1 MKTVQQLPSIW
12 SILPEELDK
21 IKSSLQDVKA
31 EDIAGF
37 FEDEKRLARFG
48 PSFFIEDN
56 VGVMQIEGVI
66 QPKMDIW
73 AWFFGG
79 ATLDIMTRD
88 FNTLIENENI
98 ESIILDIDSPGGVV
112 FCVQEFANL
121 VFEAR
126 ERKHIIAVTSS
137 MMTSAAYWIGAAAH
151 EVFVTDEAAIT
162 GSIGVVVSHVD
173 ISELEKRLGIKTTEI
188 TAGSKKRITS
198 RTAPL
203 TDEGRAELQSQVD
216 HLYDAFV
223 GDIAQFRGT
232 EVKTVLD
239 EMADGQIFLGSQGVK
254 AGLVDEVVA
263 SNELL
268 QRVKE
273 ALSEENIDSNFEG
286 GVDMSTISKTKK
298 AREVMTAEKVKESH
312 PEVYDEIFAL
322 GVESNSDVIDKE
334 SFDAGRA
341 EGEKVGRLAGISEGA
356 KAEAERIKAVGEQS
370 LPGHEALVEKLKYD
384 GKTTGEQAAVAILAA
399 EKNRNTKGLKTLAKE
414 AVDPVED
421 EETKTETAGA
431 KTLEQKWEDSKDL
444 QEEFHGSF
452 EAYKA
457 YEASI
462 ADGRAK
468 IYNPGRK

>member
-1 MKTVQQLPSIW
+1 MKTIQQLPSMW

-21 IKSSLQDVKA
+21 IKSSLEDVKA

-48 PSFFIEDN
+48 PSFFTEDN

-73 AWFFGG
+73 AWIFGG

-173 ISELEKRLGIKTTEI
+173 VSELEKRLGIKTTEI

-203 TDEGRAELQSQVD
+203 TEEGRAELQRQVD

-223 GDIAQFRGT
+223 QDIATFRGVNV
-232 EVKTVLD
+232 EVVLS
-239 EMADGQIFLGSQGVK
+239 EMADGQIFLGSQGVE

-263 SNELL
+263 SGELL

-273 ALSEENIDSNFEG
+273 AQSEENIDSNFQRGAE
-286 GVDMSTISKTKK
+286 MTAISKTKK
-298 AREVMTAEKVKESH
+298 TKEVLTADRVKENY
-312 PEVYDEIFAL
+312 PEVYDEIFTL
-322 GVESNSDVIDKE
+322 GVESNRDAIDKE
-334 SFDAGRA
+334 SFDAGHA

-356 KAEAERIKAVGEQS
+356 KSEAERIKAVEGQS

-384 GKTTGEQAAVAILAA
+384 GKTTGEQAAVTILAA
-399 EKNRNTKGLKTLAKE
+399 EKNRNAKGLNTLANEAVKPVDEEAETNEESDKKDFKTLVAEYQAEHKC
-414 AVDPVED
+414 
-421 EETKTETAGA
+421 TKTDAMKAVA
-431 KTLEQKWEDSKDL
+431 KSHP
-444 QEEFHGSF
+444 EEHA
-452 EAYKA
+452 AY
-457 YEASI
+457 I
-462 ADGRAK
+462 AA
-468 IYNPGRK
+468 